1 MQRFKQGW
9 RRTPTTIRKPLV
21 LIVGTL
27 FIISAGL
34 TGWLPG
40 PGGIPLFLI
49 GIAILATEF
58 AWAKRV
64 RDKVIAFVEQCG
76 RAFRRHRV
84 AGTIII
90 LLCVAGAVLAGITL
104 WQNFYS

>member
-1 MQRFKQGW
+1 MKRLQHKWKRVPG
-9 RRTPTTIRKPLV
+9 TIRKPLV
-21 LIVGTL
+21 LILGGL
-27 FIISAGL
+27 FIITAAL
-34 TGWLPG
+34 TGWIPG

-64 RDKVIAFVEQCG
+64 RDKVIATVEQWG

-84 AGTIII
+84 VGTIIT
-90 LLCVAGAVLAGITL
+90 LLLVAVIIFIGINL
-104 WQNFYS
+104 WNQFFK